1 MKRTKSEEECNDF
14 KNAVTGCYIIP
25 ICLTFP
31 NSLTLTLSMHTKPH
45 FQGATNMSSVEPV
58 ITTLYLSKKMT
69 MM

>member
-1 MKRTKSEEECNDF
+1 MKRTKSKDECNDF
-14 KNAVTGCYIIP
+14 KNAVT
-25 ICLTFP
+25 
-31 NSLTLTLSMHTKPH
+31 LTLSMHTKSH